1 MMNQEI
7 ARTMA
12 AKVREMSRSFP
23 CVMVMGARQVGK
35 FTMLKSLLPE
45 GMRYV
50 TLDDERVLARAKD
63 DPIGFLEECGRPLC
77 IDEVQYEPRLLRAI
91 KLKVDENGAPGQYW
105 LTGSQRF
112 HLMKGVSES
121 LAGRVGIV
129 ELYSLSQ
136 SEVAGRGQ
144 SAEPLYPEEIKTR
157 LGAPACEIS
166 ELYERIWRGGYPR
179 LYRYADTSLEDYFS
193 AYLHTYITRDIRAL
207 TQVGDTSAFMRFMRS
222 VAARSGQQLV
232 YADIARDA
240 DVSPNTAKN
249 WLSVLETSGV
259 IDILQPYYVNTSKR
273 LVRTPKV
280 YFADTGF
287 CAWLGGW
294 DSPRS
299 LMYGA
304 MAGPILE
311 TWVYGQL
318 RRSFAN
324 RGIRPRLSY
333 YRSSNG
339 AEIDFVLET
348 NGKLYPMEV
357 KRSSSPRL
365 SDLRAA
371 DTMPL
376 APGVELH
383 PGVVLCTATEILP
396 LGKGA
401 YAYPVSMI

>member
-1 MMNQEI
+1 MSPEI

-12 AKVREMSRSFP
+12 AKVLEMSRSFP
-23 CVMVMGARQVGK
+23 CVMVTGARQVGK
-35 FTMLKSLLPE
+35 STLLRSLLPE

-50 TLDDERVLARAKD
+50 TLDDERALSRAQE

-91 KLKVDENGAPGQYW
+91 KMMVDETGEAGQYW

-112 HLMKGVSES
+112 HLMKGASES
-121 LAGRVGIV
+121 LAGRLGLV

-136 SEVAGRGQ
+136 SEAAGMGK
-144 SAEPLYPEEIKTR
+144 SAEPFYPEEIKTR
-157 LGAPACEIS
+157 LAPSPCGIT

-179 LYRYADTSLEDYFS
+179 LYRYADTSQEDFFS
-193 AYLHTYITRDIRAL
+193 GYLHTYITRDVRAL

-232 YADIARDA
+232 YADLARDA

-259 IDILQPYYVNTSKR
+259 IDILPPYYVNTSKR
-273 LVRTPKV
+273 LVKSPKV
-280 YFADTGF
+280 YFTDTGF

-304 MAGPILE
+304 MAGAILE
-311 TWVYGQL
+311 TWAYGQL
-318 RRSFAN
+318 RRSFVN

-339 AEIDFVLET
+339 AEIDFVMEM
-348 NGKLYPMEV
+348 NGKLYPLEV

-365 SDLRAA
+365 LDLRAA
-371 DTMPL
+371 ETMPL
-376 APGVELH
+376 APGVTIQ
-383 PGVVLCTATEILP
+383 PGVVLCTATEMLP
-396 LGKGA
+396 LGRGA
-401 YAYPVSMI
+401 YAYPISMI

>member
-1 MMNQEI
+1 MNLEI
-7 ARTMA
+7 TRTMA
-12 AKVREMSRSFP
+12 AKVQELSRSFP
-23 CVMVMGARQVGK
+23 CVMVTGARQVGK
-35 FTMLKSLLPE
+35 STLLKGMLPE
-45 GMRYV
+45 GMKYI
-50 TLDDERVLARAKD
+50 TLDDERALGRAQE

-91 KLKVDENGAPGQYW
+91 KLKVDETSDSGQYW

-136 SEVAGRGQ
+136 SEVAGKGG
-144 SAEPLYPEEIKTR
+144 SAEPFYPEEIRNR
-157 LGAPACEIS
+157 LGAPACEIT

-179 LYRYADTSLEDYFS
+179 LYRYADTTPEDYFS
-193 AYLHTYITRDIRAL
+193 AYLHTYITRDVRAL
-207 TQVGDTSAFMRFMRS
+207 TQVGDTASFMRFMRS

-240 DVSPNTAKN
+240 EVSPNTAKN
-249 WLSVLETSGV
+249 WISVLETSGV
-259 IDILQPYYVNTSKR
+259 VDILQPYYVNTSKR
-273 LVRTPKV
+273 LAKSPKV

-294 DSPRS
+294 DTPRS

-304 MAGPILE
+304 MSGAILE
-311 TWVYGQL
+311 TWAYGQL

-333 YRSSNG
+333 YRSGNG
-339 AEIDFVLET
+339 AEVDFVLEM
-348 NGKLYPMEV
+348 NGKLYPIEV

-365 SDLRAA
+365 SSLRAVDA
-371 DTMPL
+371 MPV
-376 APGVELH
+376 APGVEMQ
-383 PGVVLCTATEILP
+383 PGIVLCTATEILP
-396 LGKGA
+396 LGKGS
-401 YAYPVSMI
+401 YAYPISML

>member
-23 CVMVMGARQVGK
+23 CVMVTGARQVGK
-35 FTMLKSLLPE
+35 STMLKLLLPE

-50 TLDDERVLARAKD
+50 TLDDERVLERAKD

-121 LAGRVGIV
+121 LAGRVGIA

-157 LGAPACEIS
+157 LGAPVCEIS

-179 LYRYADTSLEDYFS
+179 LYRYADTSQEDYFS
-193 AYLHTYITRDIRAL
+193 AYLHTYITRDVRAL

-240 DVSPNTAKN
+240 DVSPNTARN

-294 DSPRS
+294 DTPRS

-376 APGVELH
+376 APGVELC